1 MNGLIILIGRLLIL
15 AEHFETMLHNLDME
29 QLKIHCVKKHF
40 KALNSDVEMQC
51 AAKWDDFKSTI

>member
-1 MNGLIILIGRLLIL
+1 MIGNESTEYFL
-15 AEHFETMLHNLDME
+15 E